1 MLRFLFIALAFLAAP
16 LRAEDA
22 RAQVE
27 DLLAADRAFA
37 AAAAGAASAA
47 DGLAPMFDAEAVM
60 PLPGRGH
67 VVGRQAVLAAL
78 RASPA
83 FQSGTAAWAPVR
95 GGIAADGS
103 QGFTFGFLTLT
114 GGDPA
119 RRNRKYLA
127 YWIRRPDG
135 WRVAA
140 WRQLVRPPG
149 EVSTALLAPSLPGFA
164 ARPGGSRARIEAHR
178 RSLAAAEQA
187 FSDRAQQVG
196 LRAAFRAYGRADA
209 MNMSEGPGFAI
220 GLDAI
225 TAYFP
230 EQERASPVRWSTTSS
245 FVAASGDLGVSIGTI
260 RTNAPAADGR
270 PESFPFFTVWRRESR
285 HGPWRYI
292 AE

>member
-1 MLRFLFIALAFLAAP
+1 MLRFLVLALAFLAAP
-16 LRAEDA
+16 LRAQDA

-27 DLLAADRAFA
+27 ALLAADRAFA

-67 VVGRQAVLAAL
+67 VVGREAILAAL

-83 FQSGTAAWAPVR
+83 FQGGTASWAPVR

-127 YWIRRPDG
+127 YWIRRPEG

-140 WRQLVRPPG
+140 WRQLVRAPG

-164 ARPGGSRARIEAHR
+164 ARPSGSRARIEAHR

-225 TAYFP
+225 TAHFP
-230 EQERASPVRWSTTSS
+230 EQVTASPVRWSTTSS

-270 PESFPFFTVWRRESR
+270 PGAFPFFTVWRRESR